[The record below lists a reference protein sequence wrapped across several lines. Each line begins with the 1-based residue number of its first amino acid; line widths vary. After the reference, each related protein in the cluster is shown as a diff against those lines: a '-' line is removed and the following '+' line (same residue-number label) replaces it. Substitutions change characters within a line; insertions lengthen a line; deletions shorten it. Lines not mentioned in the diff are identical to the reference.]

1 MEEPLMSKVN
11 ISDLARQLADKKV
24 LDQTEAEL
32 FIRKMFDVANEGLER
47 DKLVKVK
54 WLGTFKV
61 QAVKDRESVDVNTGD
76 RIVIEGRDKISFTP
90 DTVLKEIVN
99 KPFAQFE
106 TVVVNDGVDFE
117 AIDLKF
123 DHIDEEGISDHQEKD
138 SLNADSELEET
149 SSSEITPADTSSSE
163 IAQSENSSSQT
174 VSMEQT
180 SSRIS
185 SVLAEASSTLA
196 ASTESSEPEESVEIV
211 ASAMTE
217 PAETEQNAQ
226 EKIAQTQIA
235 QDQAEQEQTAQKQAE
250 QEQAVQAPIVPV
262 PSEPSNVDNHHLMIP
277 RYVVV
282 VAILVVVLLIG
293 GMGYFAFNFGKM
305 QAQRDEL
312 ALQLKLHQQSKVLAT
327 KPVASKP
334 APSQEE
340 LLRKKAMEDSIRLA
354 KEAEAVKVAESA
366 EESENLA
373 DKSTKEMAVNQKAVA
388 TANKKSDATSQKST
402 DAVELSSG
410 KYDKDPRIR
419 TGAYRIVG
427 VQQVVTAKAGQS
439 LQSISSRYL
448 GPGMECYLEAL
459 NGSGP
464 LKDGQKVKI
473 PKLELKKK

>member
-1 MEEPLMSKVN
+1 MSKVN

-354 KEAEAVKVAESA
+354 KEAEAVKAAESA
-366 EESENLA
+366 KESENLT